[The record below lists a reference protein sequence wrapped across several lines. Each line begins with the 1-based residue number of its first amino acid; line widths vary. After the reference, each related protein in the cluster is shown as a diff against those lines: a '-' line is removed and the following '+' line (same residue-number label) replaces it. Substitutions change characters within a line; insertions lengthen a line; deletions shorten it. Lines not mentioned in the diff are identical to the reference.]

1 MGNRIGR
8 GKKKQA
14 ADAPDETSND
24 RSSGGRRSSSGG
36 DMDPFGLKGRSS
48 AASASGGTSASK
60 SNPYKLRES
69 GLSNNDVDGKQPAR
83 SSTAPGGGSSS
94 SKGKAASTSSSNMAD
109 PYEKFSQLFAEE
121 LKSHLGPSQAKS
133 WSWKDEEIAGRG
145 GSKKGGAA
153 GSGGATG
160 TSSSRAG
167 GQRSSTSSS
176 ANDDRKGPYESLFW
190 AEDPRFN
197 SAFSNIVLCPG
208 CKTPNRVPYAS
219 KFKCYHCGAL
229 VDPGT
234 FNTRAKDEAGY
245 YQEAVQ
251 ECEIGVAVMEQKR
264 GEIFDEIE
272 SERLVQI
279 SMAKSAI
286 GDDWRANELFKDLQA
301 CRYTIVQVDRQK
313 GKKLFD
319 ISDKLVDLINLYDH
333 AEDMQLNWRM
343 LKDAIQNDD
352 RVNMEIFLSELDPAF
367 SGKCKRYVVWLME
380 KEREILNNLAFDAAL
395 TQALKEDDEATLL
408 DLIEE
413 VRDFEL
419 NYDVEFLLQQVQ
431 FIKDKKRAAQRRAS
445 QDEND
450 MRGTSKAKSSF
461 TAHSNRRTS
470 FSADDEEPGMGA
482 RPKAAGR
489 TPGFSKDK
497 APPAPAASK
506 ANAPPK
512 EPPTDPPKPKA
523 ATEPSTGKPAK
534 ASAPTPGG
542 GSSRA
547 AASSSSTSTRNV
559 SQKRHP
565 EIPADLDL
573 ELPVK
578 SEKQACELLGLD
590 VDDYDETRAK
600 KAYRKKALEWHPDR
614 QQNHE
619 YIEDATRMFQKIK
632 EALDYLQTLLQ
643 KKTAKPPSNSKTGG
657 GRSSKS
663 GKR

>member
-1 MGNRIGR
+1 MFPLR
-8 GKKKQA
+8 A
-14 ADAPDETSND
+14 A
-24 RSSGGRRSSSGG
+24 
-36 DMDPFGLKGRSS
+36 
-48 AASASGGTSASK
+48 
-60 SNPYKLRES
+60 
-69 GLSNNDVDGKQPAR
+69 
-83 SSTAPGGGSSS
+83 
-94 SKGKAASTSSSNMAD
+94 
-109 PYEKFSQLFAEE
+109 
-121 LKSHLGPSQAKS
+121 
-133 WSWKDEEIAGRG
+133 
-145 GSKKGGAA
+145 
-153 GSGGATG
+153 
-160 TSSSRAG
+160 
-167 GQRSSTSSS
+167 
-176 ANDDRKGPYESLFW
+176 
-190 AEDPRFN
+190 
-197 SAFSNIVLCPG
+197 
-208 CKTPNRVPYAS
+208 
-219 KFKCYHCGAL
+219 
-229 VDPGT
+229 
-234 FNTRAKDEAGY
+234 
-245 YQEAVQ
+245 
-251 ECEIGVAVMEQKR
+251 
-264 GEIFDEIE
+264 
-272 SERLVQI
+272 
-279 SMAKSAI
+279 
-286 GDDWRANELFKDLQA
+286 
-301 CRYTIVQVDRQK
+301 
-313 GKKLFD
+313 
-319 ISDKLVDLINLYDH
+319 
-333 AEDMQLNWRM
+333 
-343 LKDAIQNDD
+343 
-352 RVNMEIFLSELDPAF
+352 
-367 SGKCKRYVVWLME
+367 RYVVWLME

-431 FIKDKKRAAQRRAS
+431 FIKDKKRATQRRAS

-450 MRGTSKAKSSF
+450 MRGTSKAKSSS
-461 TAHSNRRTS
+461 TAHSSRRTS

-547 AASSSSTSTRNV
+547 AASSSSTTSTRNV